1 MKYVIAVRE
10 IMDRGLWLEFC
21 ELRGINEWAV
31 NEGMIDSDQEY
42 TLTADE
48 AVKLGL
54 VPKAR
59 ERRDW

>member
-10 IMDRGLWLEFC
+10 IMARGLWLEFC

-31 NEGMIDSDQEY
+31 NEGMIDSDEEY
-42 TLTADE
+42 TLTENE

-54 VPKAR
+54 VKKER